1 MKEMTRAG
9 FVKSSAAAVVGASA
23 LGAIATGAAEADEH
37 ADSAPV
43 AGSEPVVAYVR
54 NPSKG
59 EIAVMSGE
67 REVIL
72 RDRRLAA
79 RLARQVR

>member
-23 LGAIATGAAEADEH
+23 LGAIATGTAEADEH
-37 ADSAPV
+37 

-67 REVIL
+67 REVVL

-79 RLARQVR
+79 RLARRVR